1 MIASKIL
8 VPFIAAL
15 IVGIG
20 GYVGGVTQVSN
31 RPLEIKT
38 EAPFIPPCPVCP
50 PTLGNELEKVKG
62 KYVTVNLYQNINI
75 EMESDTLI
83 LKKIGDT
90 VEARMNK
97 LKLSKCK

>member
-8 VPFIAAL
+8 LPLIAAL

-38 EAPFIPPCPVCP
+38 QAPIIPPCPVCP
-50 PTLGNELEKVKG
+50 PTLGSELDKVKG
-62 KYVTVNLYQNINI
+62 KYVTVNLHQNLYIQ
-75 EMESDTLI
+75 METDTMV
-83 LKKIGDT
+83 LKAVGDE
-90 VEARMNK
+90 VEARMAR
-97 LKLSKCK
+97 LKLAKCK